1 MNTRE
6 VKAYLHSVWE
16 RKLLKEFAAH
26 SGISYSTMY
35 KIVIDAYPNIKLA
48 TAEKIDT
55 ARKPFERYLK
65 KIARSV
71 H

>member
-16 RKLLKEFAAH
+16 RKLLKEFSER

-35 KIVIDAYPNIKLA
+35 KIVTDAYPNIKLA
-48 TAEKIDT
+48 TAEKIE
-55 ARKPFERYLK
+55 AEGKKFERYLK
-65 KIARSV
+65 RLVRLAS
-71 H
+71 